1 MLPDLSST
9 SESVVASL
17 ENSAFY
23 FSEDREETIF
33 QSIGKNPVWMSHKN
47 GFSFFFFLFFSQRE
61 PWVQKITFDC
71 ILLGHGSHLPC

>member
-47 GFSFFFFLFFSQRE
+47 GFSFFFFFSFH
-61 PWVQKITFDC
+61 K
-71 ILLGHGSHLPC
+71 GSPGSRKSR

>member
-1 MLPDLSST
+1 MLPDWSST
-9 SESVVASL
+9 SLSVVASL

-33 QSIGKNPVWMSHKN
+33 QRIGKNPVWMSHKN
-47 GFSFFFFLFFSQRE
+47 GFSFFFSFLFTKGALG
-61 PWVQKITFDC
+61 PGNHVDC